1 MIVPDVNLL
10 IYAHDTDSPA
20 YDRAREWWIQCLS
33 GTEIVGIPW
42 FVALGFVRIGTG
54 GRGFRNPMNV
64 DVACRYVES
73 WMERPMV
80 RMLSPGPRH
89 ADLVFGLLRAEGR
102 GGNLTTDAHIAAL
115 ALENNATVHTA
126 DTDFLRF
133 RGVKWINTLA

>member
-1 MIVPDVNLL
+1 
-10 IYAHDTDSPA
+10 
-20 YDRAREWWIQCLS
+20 
-33 GTEIVGIPW
+33 
-42 FVALGFVRIGTG
+42 
-54 GRGFRNPMNV
+54 
-64 DVACRYVES
+64 
-73 WMERPMV
+73 MV

-133 RGVKWINTLA
+133 RGVKWINPLA